1 ASVEEQMAAAGIQAA
16 NTETG
21 NTQTTDE
28 TLVVELS
35 ALPDFLWHPGV
46 GQNGSNEEQIIN
58 AAFLDRLIDYDEAKN
73 EAVPMLA
80 KSWEWTDDT
89 HLKLAL
95 RDDVTMTDGTP
106 FVADD
111 VVYTVGVWIANCAEN
126 DTGKYLVGAEAEDE
140 HTVTLEFN
148 CKAPDIIKMLSW
160 ANFGIV
166 SEDEVN
172 ALGGLEEASKKPVMG
187 SGKYKFKEWVSGQ
200 YILLERNDNYWDTSY
215 KGYFKEI
222 KITGINDPGAKASAV
237 QSGDAQVA
245 YDMPV
250 AQAASFKDNAQVRT
264 YVYSNGEVEH
274 LFMNQGEGHP
284 TADIRV
290 RQAIA
295 KCLNYDA
302 IAQVATAGFGSK
314 VYSYAID
321 TASYYAPNY
330 TDEDLAIDIEGAKAL
345 LAEAGYA
352 DGLTITTVTLPDL
365 VDIYTVI
372 QQNLAAA
379 GITLEIQNVDMGGF
393 VPAMLFD
400 KSYDIV
406 AVGDSIAYRTPQLPQ
421 FVAPGMVFG
430 GPGVALPE
438 HEAVLVKLM
447 EASSDADASAALAEY
462 DALNKADCM
471 APNLY
476 AAYRS
481 TLVGADIKGFAIR
494 ERGYIDLTTM
504 YK

>member
-1 ASVEEQMAAAGIQAA
+1 MKAKKITSLLLATACAFTMVACGGGSGDTASTAPAADGAATEVAPDASVEEQMAAAGIQAA

-166 SEDEVN
+166 SEDEIN
-172 ALGGLEEASKKPVMG
+172 AL
-187 SGKYKFKEWVSGQ
+187 
-200 YILLERNDNYWDTSY
+200 
-215 KGYFKEI
+215 
-222 KITGINDPGAKASAV
+222 
-237 QSGDAQVA
+237 
-245 YDMPV
+245 
-250 AQAASFKDNAQVRT
+250 
-264 YVYSNGEVEH
+264 
-274 LFMNQGEGHP
+274 
-284 TADIRV
+284 
-290 RQAIA
+290 
-295 KCLNYDA
+295 
-302 IAQVATAGFGSK
+302 
-314 VYSYAID
+314 
-321 TASYYAPNY
+321 
-330 TDEDLAIDIEGAKAL
+330 
-345 LAEAGYA
+345 
-352 DGLTITTVTLPDL
+352 
-365 VDIYTVI
+365 
-372 QQNLAAA
+372 
-379 GITLEIQNVDMGGF
+379 
-393 VPAMLFD
+393 
-400 KSYDIV
+400 
-406 AVGDSIAYRTPQLPQ
+406 
-421 FVAPGMVFG
+421 
-430 GPGVALPE
+430 
-438 HEAVLVKLM
+438 
-447 EASSDADASAALAEY
+447 
-462 DALNKADCM
+462 
-471 APNLY
+471 
-476 AAYRS
+476 
-481 TLVGADIKGFAIR
+481 
-494 ERGYIDLTTM
+494 
-504 YK
+504 